1 MKVII
6 DKELCTGCELCCS
19 TCPDIFEMGGDV
31 AVVKVEVVPDAAQDC
46 VRQAVEDCPVTAIK
60 IEE

>member
-1 MKVII
+1 MKVTI
-6 DKELCTGCELCCS
+6 DKETCSGCELCVT
-19 TCPDIFEMGGDV
+19 TCPDIFEMAGDV
-31 AVVKVEVVPDAAQDC
+31 ASVKVDIVPEAAQDC

>member
-1 MKVII
+1 MKAII
-6 DKELCTGCELCCS
+6 DKEACTGCELCVS
-19 TCPDIFEMGGDV
+19 TCPDIFEMAGDV
-31 AVVKVEVVPDAAQDC
+31 AIAKVEIVPEAAQDC